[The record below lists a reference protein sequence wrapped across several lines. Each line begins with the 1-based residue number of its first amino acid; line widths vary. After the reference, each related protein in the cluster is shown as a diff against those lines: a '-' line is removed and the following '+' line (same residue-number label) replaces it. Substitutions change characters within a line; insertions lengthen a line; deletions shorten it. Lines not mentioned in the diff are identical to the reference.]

1 MIALLLVLAAAG
13 LGLVVRP
20 YVVVERAVAAVPQPA
35 DGSVTE
41 EIRRRTDGCLGVVC
55 PQRIR
60 VYTVSVPGSVLCDRY
75 ARLLPSD
82 ARILDIGTEGFARCG
97 WTFDDGPVLV
107 GVVVEEPP
115 GVTELV
121 ISARLSPPTGP

>member
-1 MIALLLVLAAAG
+1 MIALLLGLAAAG

-20 YVVVERAVAAVPQPA
+20 YVVIERAIAAVPQPP

-41 EIRRRTDGCLGVVC
+41 EIRRRTDGCRGVVC

-60 VYTVSVPGSVLCDRY
+60 VYTVSAPGSELCDRY
-75 ARLLPSD
+75 SRLLPSH
-82 ARILDIGTEGFARCG
+82 ARVLDIGTEGFARCG

-121 ISARLSPPTGP
+121 ISARLSPSIDQ

>member
-1 MIALLLVLAAAG
+1 MIGLLLVVAAAG

-20 YVVVERAVAAVPQPA
+20 YVVIERAIAAVPQPS

-41 EIRRRTDGCLGVVC
+41 EIRRRTDGCGGVVC

-60 VYTVSVPGSVLCDRY
+60 VYMVSAPASELCDRY
-75 ARLLPSD
+75 SRLVPSNARV
-82 ARILDIGTEGFARCG
+82 LDIGTEGFARCG
-97 WTFDDGPVLV
+97 WTFDDGRVLV

-121 ISARLSPPTGP
+121 VSARLSPSIGP